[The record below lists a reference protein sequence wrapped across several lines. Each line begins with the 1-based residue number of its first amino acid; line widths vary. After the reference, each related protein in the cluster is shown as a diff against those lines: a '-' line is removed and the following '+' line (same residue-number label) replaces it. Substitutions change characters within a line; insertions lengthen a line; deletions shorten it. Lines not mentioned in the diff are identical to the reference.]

1 MQDDARSDAQ
11 LLWDDAL
18 DIIEHDEE
26 GAINQALLAM
36 LRSCQPTAVN
46 DTTLFLTCSG
56 SFVARKVGEFRDTIN
71 RCVSEAAF
79 QPIEIEISVSQDG
92 KRKPVEVNNV
102 VSTKEY
108 LAMGGSPS
116 REKTTSV
123 PVSIQE
129 APFYQPKASFR
140 SPNPLLDTTF
150 SPNKFTFDRFVEGE
164 GNTLA
169 LQAAKQVANGTK
181 AYNPLFIYGNS
192 GLGKTHLLRAIQ
204 NYIYFNEPER
214 TCIYKTGKEFFE
226 DYVSALKVLDRDEN
240 AVTILEENY
249 RDIDILI
256 VDDFQLVKNTQGTMD
271 FFFNIF
277 NHLQFNGKQVVVAA
291 DRSPAGL
298 QEEKKVD
305 VRLTSR
311 FDAGVTLSIQA
322 PNYEL
327 KYALIK
333 NFCTQQREDARR
345 EGLEDLDADIPDDM
359 IEVMADKAGS
369 NIRII
374 EGFCHLCLM
383 KAHQR
388 ELEGSTLAESDI
400 TRIAREKWPTGQKII
415 TVEQIQSAVES
426 YYGISHNDL
435 IGSKRSK
442 EFMEPRHI
450 AIWLTREMTDNTLA
464 DIGKKFGN
472 RTHATVKHSIR
483 VVEDMQ
489 KDDRLLKDRIDR
501 IEEKIVDPDS

>member
-18 DIIEHDEE
+18 DLIEHDEE
-26 GAINQALLAM
+26 GTINHALLAM
-36 LRSCQPTAVN
+36 LRSCHPADVN

-56 SFVARKVGEFRDTIN
+56 SFVARKVGEFRETIN
-71 RCVSEAAF
+71 KCVSEAAF

-92 KRKPVEVNNV
+92 KRKPVEVSNV
-102 VSTKEY
+102 VSTREY
-108 LAMGGSPS
+108 LEMGASPS
-116 REKTTSV
+116 REATPSV
-123 PVSIQE
+123 PATSQE
-129 APFYQPKASFR
+129 VPLYQPKKAYKSH
-140 SPNPLLDTTF
+140 NPLLDLSF
-150 SPNKFTFDRFVEGE
+150 SPNKFTFDRFVEGD

-204 NYIYFNEPER
+204 NYIYLNEPER
-214 TCIYKTGKEFFE
+214 TCVYKTGKEFFE
-226 DYVSALKVLDRDEN
+226 DYVSALKSLDRDEYSVN
-240 AVTILEENY
+240 VLEENY
-249 RDIDILI
+249 RDIDVLI
-256 VDDFQLVKNTQGTMD
+256 VDDFQQVKNTQGTMD

-298 QEEKKVD
+298 QAEKVD

-345 EGLEDLDADIPDDM
+345 EGLTDLEADITDEM
-359 IEVMADKAGS
+359 IEVMADKAGN

-383 KAHQR
+383 RAHQR
-388 ELEGSTLAESDI
+388 ELEGSSLLESDI
-400 TRIAREKWPTGQKII
+400 ARIAREKWPTGQRII

-450 AIWLTREMTDNTLA
+450 AIWLTREMTDNTLQ

-483 VVEDMQ
+483 VVEEMQ
-489 KDDRLLKDRIDR
+489 KDDRLLRDRIDR
-501 IEEKIVDPDS
+501 IEEKIADPDA